1 MSVADFVRR
10 TLPISVRSASLAR
23 GSRWPPPIS
32 RAWAARWVQPRPP
45 AAFSLGTLVAQVGP
59 EASLTYE
66 GGLHFRQRTVRSSL
80 SVFVNEIRDNIAKQS
95 LVLPAGAVG
104 KTLGGTPITSQNANG
119 AVFVAAATTPVLVR
133 VNFDNAR
140 IVGVEH
146 TLDWNPNRQLLAR

>member
-1 MSVADFVRR
+1 VAG
-10 TLPISVRSASLAR
+10 SGGAR
-23 GSRWPPPIS
+23 VVSP
-32 RAWAARWVQPRPP
+32 ADAAAVP
-45 AAFSLGTLVAQVGP
+45 LGTPVDQVGP

-133 VNFDNAR
+133 VNFDN
-140 IVGVEH
+140 
-146 TLDWNPNRQLLAR
+146 